1 MFSIETGRGGWFHNF
16 GGLSAPVNLW
26 AAAYF
31 TPGTYQSGFDTF
43 CKSAQ
48 FNAEHTEFSGI
59 FHNYG
64 DANGA
69 LLVVMNDQKHY
80 RVLLNGAPTDF
91 YTRFDGMLEIP
102 LPKCAED
109 LHISVQL
116 V

>member
-1 MFSIETGRGGWFHNF
+1 MLFRS
-16 GGLSAPVNLW
+16 
-26 AAAYF
+26 
-31 TPGTYQSGFDTF
+31 PGTYQSGFDTF

-48 FNAEHTEFSGI
+48 FNAAHTEFSGI

-69 LLVVMNDQKHY
+69 LLVVMNDQKRY